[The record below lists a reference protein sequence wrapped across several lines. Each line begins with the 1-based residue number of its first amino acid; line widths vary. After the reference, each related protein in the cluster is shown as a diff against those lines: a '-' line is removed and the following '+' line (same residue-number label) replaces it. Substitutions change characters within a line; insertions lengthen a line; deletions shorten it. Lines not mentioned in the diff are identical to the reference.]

1 VPLQEFAI
9 TTEQLTLQVLV
20 RLPQDF
26 VHNEAAYAFV
36 DRIKD

>member
-9 TTEQLTLQVLV
+9 TTEQLTLQILV

-26 VHNEAAYAFV
+26 VLKEAAYAFV